1 MTTFVPIPDD
11 GELDAIT
18 RNLMSPLL
26 DRVTRK
32 RRNRHRATVA
42 TVIGGLLAMFT
53 IGVAVGGATLE
64 PTHDAGPVPY
74 IPAAQ
79 TYKGPVPN
87 FTGPWAAEFS
97 LAYRSTTS
105 TLAHKVLAKGVI
117 TTADHNQLSDAY
129 IACMAQHGFTATV
142 DGPGGQG
149 SMSPSAGKHLTE
161 SAMNVAVGACDDGF
175 AQVSAL
181 NYEILRN
188 PQHLNEN
195 DIMVACLVREKVAPS
210 TYTTADYAADLISQ
224 TFSFNI
230 NSAAANKCITDP
242 LDPGN

>member
-1 MTTFVPIPDD
+1 MTTITPIPDD
-11 GELDAIT
+11 AELDAIT

-26 DRVTRK
+26 GRLTRK

-42 TVIGGLLAMFT
+42 SIIGGLLAMFT

-64 PTHDAGPVPY
+64 PTHDAGRVLY

-87 FTGPWAAEFS
+87 FTGPWGAEFS

-105 TLAHKVLAKGVI
+105 TAAHKVLAKGII
-117 TTADHNQLSDAY
+117 TTADSNQLTEAY
-129 IACMAQHGFTATV
+129 ISCMAHHGFTATV

-149 SMSPSAGKHLTE
+149 SISPTAGTPLPE
-161 SAMNVAVGACDDGF
+161 SAMNAAVGACDDGF

-181 NYEILRN
+181 NYQILRN

-195 DIMVACLVREKVAPS
+195 DIMAACLVREKVAPT
-210 TYTTADYAADLISQ
+210 TYTAADYAADLVSQ
-224 TFSFNI
+224 KFSFNI

-242 LDPGN
+242 LSPGN